1 MVIYLTTEAVIKKMF
16 DFQKYQNNQKLKA
29 IIDNTIDKIEFSR
42 ELSDN
47 EVELFAAGDPYAG
60 HISLTEKKDD

>member
-29 IIDNTIDKIEFSR
+29 INDNTIDNIEFSR

-47 EVELFAAGDPYAG
+47 EVELFAAGDPYVG
-60 HISLTEKKDD
+60 HINLAEKKYD

>member
-1 MVIYLTTEAVIKKMF
+1 MVIYLTTESVITKLF
-16 DFQKYQNNQKLKA
+16 DFQKFQNNQKLKT

-47 EVELFAAGDPYAG
+47 EVELFAAGDPYAK
-60 HISLTEKKDD
+60 HITLAKNKDD